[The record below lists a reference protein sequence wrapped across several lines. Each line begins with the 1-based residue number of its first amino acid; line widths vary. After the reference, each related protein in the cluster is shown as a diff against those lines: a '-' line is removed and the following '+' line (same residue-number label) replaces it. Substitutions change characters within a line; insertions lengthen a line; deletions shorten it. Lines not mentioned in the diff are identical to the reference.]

1 MSLHPLGAGPVRK
14 MRIQPGAPA
23 AYVLPLGETLV
34 PMNALIG
41 REILLE
47 YRGRVSC
54 CHCGRTAGAARF
66 RRGYCHACFRSLA
79 QCDTCI
85 LAPERCHYEAGTC
98 REPAWGR
105 AHCMQ
110 DHFVYLANSSSI
122 KVGIT
127 RCTQT
132 PTRWLDQ
139 GAVQAMP
146 ILRVATRRQAGLAE
160 VILKQHVT
168 DRTNWRR
175 MLRHVAPAADLPGA
189 WERLRR
195 DCATELAALAEQFGP
210 EAIRVLAHAP
220 VFEADY
226 PVLGYPEKVVS
237 QDLEKRGAV
246 RGQLSGIKG
255 QYLLLDTGVINIR
268 KYTAYHIAL
277 SA

>member
-1 MSLHPLGAGPVRK
+1 VSLQLLGEGPVRK
-14 MRIQPGAPA
+14 MEIRPGAPA
-23 AYVLPLGETLV
+23 EYALPLGDTLV
-34 PMNALIG
+34 PMNALLG
-41 REILLE
+41 RELRLD

-54 CHCGRTAGAARF
+54 CHCGRTSGAARF
-66 RRGYCHACFRSLA
+66 RRGYCYSCFRSLA
-79 QCDTCI
+79 QCDLCI
-85 LAPERCHYEAGTC
+85 LSPDRCHYDQGTC
-98 REPAWGR
+98 REPGWGEE
-105 AHCMQ
+105 HCMK

-146 ILRVATRRQAGLAE
+146 ILRVRTRQQAGLAE
-160 VILKQHVT
+160 VIFKQHVT

-175 MLRHVAPAADLPGA
+175 MLQPVPKSADLAGTWA
-189 WERLRR
+189 SLRR
-195 DCATELAALAEQFGP
+195 ECESELSSLTDRFGS
-210 EAIRVLAHAP
+210 EAIQLLPDAP

-226 PVLGYPEKVVS
+226 PVEGYPEKVVS
-237 QDLEKRGAV
+237 QNLEKENFVQGR
-246 RGQLSGIKG
+246 LTGIKG

-268 KYTAYHIAL
+268 KYTAYHVAL